1 VKRARA
7 LSQTHDHGRQPSTP
21 SSLSLSRHSSQNNLS
36 ISLVGPLKSTKVS
49 SGPNKRI
56 RSLAALMLT
65 FSLLLAKL
73 VHKGSP
79 FGSINLHL
87 GSGRYF
93 VSPRTDLARS
103 KEKVNI
109 NAARD
114 LMRLLGLLCLWQ
126 FQSLPYIR
134 VCRRR
139 LTILEV
145 PIIFY
150 LRSQ

>member
-1 VKRARA
+1 MEPK
-7 LSQTHDHGRQPSTP
+7 GE
-21 SSLSLSRHSSQNNLS
+21 
-36 ISLVGPLKSTKVS
+36 PLCTS
-49 SGPNKRI
+49 
-56 RSLAALMLT
+56 
-65 FSLLLAKL
+65 
-73 VHKGSP
+73 
-79 FGSINLHL
+79 
-87 GSGRYF
+87 
-93 VSPRTDLARS
+93 LARS

-150 LRSQ
+150 LRSQLWISRW